1 MPLIDD
7 RLITFDAA
15 LGFDW
20 RAYVDFVNARPWL
33 AQLSSMVYVTS
44 LSQVALTILATSL
57 LGRTRRVQQVVT
69 AVMLGALVCV
79 LVSALLPAAGV
90 LGTVRP
96 STDFMAM
103 NKPIVDLAYKQ
114 ALFDVRAGT
123 SRLISLDHPQRL
135 IAFPSYHCTLSVL
148 TVIAFWRVRIWFWPV
163 LALNLAVI
171 LSSPVDG
178 GHHLADALAGLL
190 VAFLAWGMAEKL
202 STVVEGRLAVE
213 AIA

>member
-20 RAYVDFVNARPWL
+20 RAYVD
-33 AQLSSMVYVTS
+33 
-44 LSQVALTILATSL
+44 
-57 LGRTRRVQQVVT
+57 
-69 AVMLGALVCV
+69 
-79 LVSALLPAAGV
+79 
-90 LGTVRP
+90 
-96 STDFMAM
+96 
-103 NKPIVDLAYKQ
+103 LAYKQ
-114 ALFDVRAGT
+114 AFFDIRAGT
-123 SRLISLDHPQRL
+123 SRLISLDHPQGL
-135 IAFPSYHCTLSVL
+135 IAFPSYHWTLSVL

-178 GHHLADALAGLL
+178 GHHLADALAGVL